1 MTEFFVEYK
10 STIGL
15 MIAGLIVISFLYIGL
30 HTDLVEDVSE
40 RNKRNRKVD

>member
-1 MTEFFVEYK
+1 MTEFLVEYK

-15 MIAGLIVISFLYIGL
+15 MIAGLVVVSFLYIGL

-40 RNKRNRKVD
+40 RKKRNSKVD